1 MANWNDFNN
10 LEEQICDYGIIPH
23 GSLAKVRMTIKPGGY
38 NDESQDWTGGYA
50 TKNSETGSIALDVE
64 CTILE
69 GQYAKRKV
77 WGKIGLH
84 SENGPGWSVVGRQFI
99 RSMLNSAHGISAKD
113 TSEKAVAARHVK
125 SFADLDG
132 IEFIAK
138 IGIYVSKFGE
148 QKNELK
154 AAITPDHKD
163 YAAVK
168 NGNNTPQIQNQ
179 HTQPTNNNSNRS
191 NWA

>member
-1 MANWNDFNN
+1 MAKWNDFNN
-10 LEEQICDYGIIPH
+10 LEEQSSDYGVIPN
-23 GSLAKVRMTIKPGGY
+23 GTIAKVRMTIKPGGY
-38 NDESQDWTGGYA
+38 NDESQNWTGGYA
-50 TKNSETGSIALDVE
+50 TKNPETGSISLNAEFTV
-64 CTILE
+64 LE

-84 SENGPGWSVVGRQFI
+84 SENGPEWPIMGRQLV
-99 RSMLNSAHGISAKD
+99 RSMLNSARGISAKD
-113 TSEKAVAARHVK
+113 TSEKAVAARQVK

-138 IGIYVSKFGE
+138 IGTYVNQYGE

-154 AAITPDHKD
+154 AVITPDHKD
-163 YAAVK
+163 YATVK
-168 NGNNTPQIQNQ
+168 NANASQTQHQ